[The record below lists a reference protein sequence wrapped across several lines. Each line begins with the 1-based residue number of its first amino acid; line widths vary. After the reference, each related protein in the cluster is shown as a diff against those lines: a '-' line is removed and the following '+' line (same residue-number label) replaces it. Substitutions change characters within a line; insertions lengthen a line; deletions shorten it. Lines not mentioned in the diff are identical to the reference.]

1 MASLRSAA
9 IPTPEDIKRYEE
21 LGYWVSPVLF
31 TAEEIGELRA
41 AFERAYG
48 GDLDN
53 GKSWP
58 YVQPLGTDSDL
69 QIKTAL
75 FAWSVNEVIFR
86 YDADKRL
93 VDIAAALMRVSRVRL
108 WQDQA
113 IWKPGADGQA
123 VDSGNIGF
131 HQDFSYWQDSSTTN
145 MVSANIALQDVT
157 VANGALRV
165 FPRSHRQGLLSGLGD
180 FFNTDLADLRER
192 FQAEHGLDEEIALE
206 LKAGQVSFHHSL
218 LVHGSGPNTTNQPRL
233 VLAPAYVPDG
243 TYYREEGQEPCP
255 HSEFLGL
262 ERRHGTPYAGDFFPL
277 LN

>member
-31 TAEEIGELRA
+31 TAKEIGELRA

-218 LVHGSGPNTTNQPRL
+218 LVHGSGPNTTTQPRL

-255 HSEFLGL
+255 HSEFLGP

>member
-218 LVHGSGPNTTNQPRL
+218 LVHGSGPNTTTQPRL